1 MNCVSDIN
9 FQSSVSKYKNCESN
23 KKKMFTS
30 TKYVVKHTQR
40 QTLMSRLCIK
50 YQEEINVNMKMQVKE
65 IVNTEVKFKLRIKE
79 RRSESKKCGNILQ

>member
-1 MNCVSDIN
+1 
-9 FQSSVSKYKNCESN
+9 
-23 KKKMFTS
+23 MFTS